1 MVVGVVLL
9 CELFGLR
16 YIANNR
22 VGIVEKL
29 WSVKGSVPEGGIIA
43 LNGEAGFQAEVLRG
57 GLHFG
62 MWRWEEPPPQGAP
75 GAVPPGEIGFVY
87 PRGGGAPAPR
97 PTPGLG
103 GSRQQLPG
111 WRRFLL

>member
-43 LNGEAGFQAEVLRG
+43 LNGEAGFQAELLRG
-57 GLHFG
+57 GMHFG
-62 MWRWEEPPPQGAP
+62 LWRWQVPIHR
-75 GAVPPGEIGFVY
+75 VPPGTVPQGKSRFLCA
-87 PRGGGAPAPR
+87 RGGGPPR
-97 PTPGLG
+97 PRQTP
-103 GSRQQLPG
+103 RRARPRDNLP
-111 WRRFLL
+111 